1 MPRSRKSIA
10 PLHFLPVYD
19 RETGDV
25 TVVIETP
32 RGSRN
37 KYKYDPSCGA
47 LRLAAVL
54 GEGLAFPHDFGF
66 VPSTLGADG
75 DPLDILL
82 FLDHGVPPGS
92 IATARLIGVLEIRQ
106 RKAKEAKA
114 KPAWIRNDRFIAAA
128 THAHDHQEMITLD
141 DLRPHLLDELEA
153 FFVDYAGLEGK
164 TLEVLGRKGP
174 RRAHKLLKA
183 GARLFRSKVG
193 TKSGN
198 KGAK

>member
-32 RGSRN
+32 KGSQN

-47 LRLAAVL
+47 LRLTAVL
-54 GEGLAFPHDFGF
+54 GEGLAFPYDFGF

-106 RKAKEAKA
+106 RKVKKTQ
-114 KPAWIRNDRFIAAA
+114 AWTRNDRFIAAA
-128 THAHDHQEMITLD
+128 THAHAHQNLKTLD
-141 DLRPHLLDELEA
+141 DLRPHLLDEVEA
-153 FFVDYAGLEGK
+153 FFVNYAGLEGK
-164 TLEVLGRKGP
+164 QLELLGRRGP

-183 GARLFRSKVG
+183 GAKLFRSKAG
-193 TKSGN
+193 AKNGN
-198 KGAK
+198 KGGG